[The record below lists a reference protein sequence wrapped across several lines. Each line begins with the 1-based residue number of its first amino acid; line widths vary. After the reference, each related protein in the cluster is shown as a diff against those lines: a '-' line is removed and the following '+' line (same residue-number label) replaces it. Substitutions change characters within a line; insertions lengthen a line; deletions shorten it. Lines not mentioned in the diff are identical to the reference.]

1 MHTSYE
7 MSYKVLSLRNTKGVH
22 MIISA
27 SKAREKLFP
36 LIEQVNADQASI
48 TITSNNGNAVLVS
61 ESEWESMIETAF
73 LLRTASNRKYLDK
86 ALAEIESGKGVKV
99 TYKKGQTLDQVLKL
113 ANVKKAPEKKSPK
126 KRAASKASRK

>member
-1 MHTSYE
+1 
-7 MSYKVLSLRNTKGVH
+7 

-73 LLRTASNRKYLDK
+73 LLRTASNRRYLDK

-99 TYKKGQTLDQVLKL
+99 TYKKGQTFDQILKL
-113 ANVKKAPEKKSPK
+113 ANVKKTPEKKSPK
-126 KRAASKASRK
+126 KSVATKARSK

>member
-1 MHTSYE
+1 
-7 MSYKVLSLRNTKGVH
+7 

-48 TITSNNGNAVLVS
+48 TITSINGNAVLVS

-73 LLRTASNRKYLDK
+73 LLRTASNRKYLEK
-86 ALAEIESGKGVKV
+86 ALSEIAAEKGVKV
-99 TYKKGQTLDQVLKL
+99 TYKIGQTFDQIANL
-113 ANVKKAPEKKSPK
+113 ANGKKTIARKSPK
-126 KRAASKASRK
+126 KKATAKAHRK